1 MTSILLLDSILFLFS
16 LPDYP
21 GSFTLVALV
30 PHSMQIQGDTFYSS
44 HFPILKY
51 KFYHSMLSLPSLK
64 YKYCL
69 AHLYKLCLSS
79 RESQPFFLVPSSHS
93 HAIHVSIIKTSV
105 YVQWSSTRGLNFLGE
120 MFQNPREAGKDT
132 QTLEMP
138 LGRIDSAV

>member
-30 PHSMQIQGDTFYSS
+30 PHSLQIQGDTFYSS
-44 HFPILKY
+44 HFPTLKY

-93 HAIHVSIIKTSV
+93 HAIHVHHQNLCLCTMI
-105 YVQWSSTRGLNFLGE
+105 LNQGPELPWGNVSE
-120 MFQNPREAGKDT
+120 SQGGRERYIDFGNA
-132 QTLEMP
+132 P
-138 LGRIDSAV
+138 LGV